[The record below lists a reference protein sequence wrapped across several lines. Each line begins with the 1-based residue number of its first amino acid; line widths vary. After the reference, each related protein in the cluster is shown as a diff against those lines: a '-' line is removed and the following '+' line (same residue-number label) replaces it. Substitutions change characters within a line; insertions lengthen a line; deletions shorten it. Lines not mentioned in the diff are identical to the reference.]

1 MIKVRIWECNYNTVN
16 GAVKARKEPFKR
28 GKILIEIGLGL
39 FILILTSFKLFSSK
53 VIVSNEIF
61 SPDPLETL

>member
-1 MIKVRIWECNYNTVN
+1 MIKVRIWECNYNTKTGLGQPSY

-39 FILILTSFKLFSSK
+39 FILILTSFKLF
-53 VIVSNEIF
+53 F
-61 SPDPLETL
+61 Q